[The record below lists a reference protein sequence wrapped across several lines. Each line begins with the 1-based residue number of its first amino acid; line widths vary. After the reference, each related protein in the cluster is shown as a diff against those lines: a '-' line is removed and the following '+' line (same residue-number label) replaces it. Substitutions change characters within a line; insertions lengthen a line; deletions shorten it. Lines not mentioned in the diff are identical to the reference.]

1 LPTTE
6 TIRERQLREKISA
19 LELNSATL
27 QPGTGQDDSAKEKL
41 VAAREE
47 LTAHIKKLE
56 ENYPGYYKYK
66 YADSVLSLSQF
77 QNFLNTNRQ
86 GFLHYFIGDSVS
98 YALAINGNETRMIRV
113 ENEEYSRNQ
122 IDQLASYFADKGFQN
137 SKYPE
142 FVKASYKF
150 YSKLFAPLNMSA
162 KNLIICADG
171 FALPFDA
178 LSEDENEGHFL
189 VKKFGFSYVYSAASL
204 LSKPPALK
212 ASGDFLGFAPV
223 SFKPYLSLASLT
235 PSAASLDEAAEN
247 YSHHS
252 LFVNDRATRQNLLS
266 NIGNY
271 SIVNIFSHASAGT
284 DDSEPVLF
292 MQDSVIHLSELQY
305 LPTQAARLV
314 ILSACQTSSGKN
326 QLGEGIYSLSRGFAA
341 AGIPTVMAT
350 IWKADEQAV
359 YKISVAFNRY
369 ISQGM
374 RQDEALQKA
383 KLDYLEGSTK
393 EQSLPY
399 YWSNIVLMGTADPIV
414 LDNTSGMPAWGWG
427 LVILSGAAA
436 LIVVLRA
443 RRSKN

>member
-1 LPTTE
+1 NGE
-6 TIRERQLREKISA
+6 D
-19 LELNSATL
+19 NSAR
-27 QPGTGQDDSAKEKL
+27 EKL
-41 VAAREE
+41 VTAREE

-56 ENYPGYYKYK
+56 QNYPGYYRYK
-66 YADSVLSLSQF
+66 YADSVLSLEQLKS
-77 QNFLNTNRQ
+77 FLDTNQQ

-98 YALAINGNETRMIRV
+98 YALAINGNDTKMIRV
-113 ENEEYSRNQ
+113 ANELYSRSE

-142 FVKASYKF
+142 FVKASHKF
-150 YSKLFAPLNMSA
+150 YSKLFAPLSMSK

-178 LSEDENEGHFL
+178 LSEDETGGHFL
-189 VKKFGFSYVYSAASL
+189 LGKFGFSYVYSAASL
-204 LSKPPALK
+204 LSKPTAVK
-212 ASGDFLGFAPV
+212 ASGNFLGFAPV

-235 PSAASLDEAAEN
+235 PSAASLDQAAEN
-247 YSHHS
+247 YSHSS
-252 LFVNDRATRQNLLS
+252 LFINDRATRQNLLN

-305 LPTQAARLV
+305 LPRQAARLV

-383 KLDYLEGSTK
+383 KLDYLESSTK

-399 YWSNIVLMGTADPIV
+399 YWSNIVLMGAADPIL
-414 LDNTSGMPAWGWG
+414 LDKQSAMPTWGWAL
-427 LVILSGAAA
+427 LVLAAATA
-436 LIVVLRA
+436 LIVVFRN